1 MPSRKARADAASSS
15 SIFESAKP
23 TWIRTQSPGASGS
36 SASRPMLMTRL
47 TPLTLTRARSGW
59 SGRNSTTSPG
69 MPRHMTV
76 HPLVRD
82 QFQDRAHGAVDR
94 GGDRFA
100 QADPRASARRFTPD
114 DQHPTFLAPEHAD
127 HAEHDVRLH
136 PVRVE
141 ERVVGLG
148 RLL

>member
-1 MPSRKARADAASSS
+1 
-15 SIFESAKP
+15 
-23 TWIRTQSPGASGS
+23 
-36 SASRPMLMTRL
+36 
-47 TPLTLTRARSGW
+47 
-59 SGRNSTTSPG
+59 
-69 MPRHMTV
+69 MTV

-136 PVRVE
+136 QIGTKHFRHP
-141 ERVVGLG
+141 VVGLLDG
-148 RLL
+148 SFDSMPLPAREDQDLTMTCYTAEPGSPSEDALKLLASWAATATPREDIDTGGHAR